1 MKEIVLINTMS
12 GINHE
17 VVIDDYK
24 FIFDL
29 VDETDVT
36 KYTGTLENYANAVY
50 QFLEKDDATKLN
62 EIGHIFY
69 AMNIYSSDPTN
80 VIGSSV
86 ELVRLCDK
94 SSLNRL
100 STDITSKYFCGCKEL
115 FEKIA
120 KSAEPD
126 TTEEPVKEET
136 TTATDDSDVI
146 ETTAEIVDIS
156 DRITSPPV
164 DVVAQEEAAKARRE
178 RIKMKKAQVEAYY
191 EESKKQKTDKLN
203 NNPTTPIILPAQPQT
218 TTETHS
224 KECNCGCHNHHKMTE
239 EEYRQKLAEASTW
252 GLVKDPMMPI
262 EGIDYNVPAEFVDIK
277 SIQSILDNHME
288 NYKHNEVYW
297 RAVPRCFLRDT
308 PENNA
313 ITDNI
318 AQGINERKLPR
329 PIGNQG
335 WWYTTYYDRHILDVT
350 SINMYDKSPIP
361 ALSMIIDYRGEIG
374 KVVNPMTNQME
385 PVPTI
390 YVGCSVI
397 QHEDFINWC
406 NGIRPKQPL
415 LIQAVPF
422 TMKNLS
428 VLMSRIDYIRSMK

>member
-1 MKEIVLINTMS
+1 MKEIVLINA
-12 GINHE
+12 GINKKE
-17 VVIDDYK
+17 VVINDYK
-24 FIFDL
+24 FIAFVNGSKL
-29 VDETDVT
+29 S
-36 KYTGTLENYANAVY
+36 KRISSFENYANAVY
-50 QFLEKDDATKLN
+50 ALLKNNDCSLL
-62 EIGHIFY
+62 
-69 AMNIYSSDPTN
+69 MNIGYIPY
-80 VIGSSV
+80 VIT
-86 ELVRLCDK
+86 
-94 SSLNRL
+94 
-100 STDITSKYFCGCKEL
+100 STDDVVKAFSVKELELGNTKSFQEFSSYMTSGNIWFCKEL
-115 FEKIA
+115 FEKIIELN
-120 KSAEPD
+120 KEQMS
-126 TTEEPVKEET
+126 EEPVKEET
-136 TTATDDSDVI
+136 TTVTDDII

-191 EESKKQKTDKLN
+191 EESKKQETDKLN
-203 NNPTTPIILPAQPQT
+203 NTPSPIILSAQPQTQT

-239 EEYRQKLAEASTW
+239 EEYQQKLAEASTW

-329 PIGNQG
+329 PIGNQE

>member
-1 MKEIVLINTMS
+1 MKEIVLINA
-12 GINHE
+12 GINKKE
-17 VVIDDYK
+17 VVINDYK
-24 FIFDL
+24 FIAFVNGSKL
-29 VDETDVT
+29 SKRVSSF
-36 KYTGTLENYANAVY
+36 ENYANAVY
-50 QFLEKDDATKLN
+50 ALLKNNDCSLL
-62 EIGHIFY
+62 
-69 AMNIYSSDPTN
+69 MNIGYIPYMIT
-80 VIGSSV
+80 
-86 ELVRLCDK
+86 
-94 SSLNRL
+94 
-100 STDITSKYFCGCKEL
+100 STDDVVKTFSVKELELGNAKSFQEFSSYMTSGNIWFCKEL
-115 FEKIA
+115 FEKIIELN
-120 KSAEPD
+120 KVQVS
-126 TTEEPVKEET
+126 EEPVQEET
-136 TTATDDSDVI
+136 TTVTDDII

-164 DVVAQEEAAKARRE
+164 DVVAQKEAAKARRE
-178 RIKMKKAQVEAYY
+178 RIKMKKAQIEAYY
-191 EESKKQKTDKLN
+191 EESKKQETDKLN
-203 NNPTTPIILPAQPQT
+203 NTPTPIILPAQPQT

-239 EEYRQKLAEASTW
+239 EEYQQKLAEASTW

-329 PIGNQG
+329 PIGNQE

-406 NGIRPKQPL
+406 NGIHPKQPL